1 MKIQLDFLT
10 NFSKYLPYII
20 ALLALFGNVFVLYYR
35 KQVTDKIQNNELKH
49 VTADVKELKQ
59 NEKEYKVDL
68 KKDLDKIFR
77 RLGKIEKIQYA
88 QQKICDLRHSKD
100 RK

>member
-1 MKIQLDFLT
+1 MKIQFDLLT

-20 ALLALFGNVFVLYYR
+20 ALLALFGNVFVLFFR

-49 VTADVKELKQ
+49 IVADI
-59 NEKEYKVDL
+59 DAL
-68 KKDLDKIFR
+68 KKEDKEIKIDLRKDLNKIFR
-77 RLGKIEKIQYA
+77 RLGKIDSGLAVRKV
-88 QQKICDLRHSKD
+88 ICEERHSKD

>member
-20 ALLALFGNVFVLYYR
+20 ALIALFGNGFVLYFR

-49 VTADVKELKQ
+49 IVDDIKELQEEKKELKI
-59 NEKEYKVDL
+59 DL
-68 KKDLDKIFR
+68 KADLGKIFK
-77 RLGKIEKIQYA
+77 RLGKIDKGLAIRKA
-88 QQKICDLRHSKD
+88 ICEERHSKD